1 MANPDYESLSLN
13 EVTLPTQVLS
23 LIADVVKDHGIGE
36 FELLEGSGLL
46 PRDLRQSGSFL
57 KYHQV
62 LTIIQNALR
71 LYPEPGLGLAVG
83 KREKIS
89 TWGLLGFAM
98 MSCETLADALKVAQR
113 YYPAGPALVDM
124 EFLYDTDQCHTRAYT
139 PFPVGHALPFVVEE
153 LGSCMVSVFSVMLG
167 EPFRF
172 CDIQLSYDKPAYA
185 DKYQAIFGCPIS
197 WNCPVN
203 QFSFDN
209 AFLEMPLVTTDPV
222 SLGVAEKLCQEALD
236 RQGEQGDITHEIRR
250 ILMRNPGR
258 FPSME
263 LVAEELQI
271 STRSMRRH
279 LADLDTSFQSILD
292 DVRMNL
298 AIQYLGTAKLPL
310 EEIAVLVGFNEY
322 NNFRKAFKRWTGN
335 PPSFYRP
342 DS

>member
-1 MANPDYESLSLN
+1 MANPEYESLNLN
-13 EVTLPTQVLS
+13 EVTLPTQVLA
-23 LIADVVKDHGIGE
+23 LIADVVKDKGVSE
-36 FELLEGSGLL
+36 FDLLEGSGLL

-62 LTIIQNALR
+62 LTIINNALR
-71 LYPEPGLGLAVG
+71 LYPEPGLGLEVG

-98 MSCETLADALKVAQR
+98 MSAETLGDALVIAQR

-124 EFLYDTDQCHTRAYT
+124 EFLYDEASCHTRAYT
-139 PFPVGHALPFVVEE
+139 PYPVGHALPFVVEE
-153 LGSCMVSVFSVMLG
+153 LGSCMASVFGVMLG
-167 EPFRF
+167 QPFKF
-172 CDIQLSYDKPAYA
+172 SEIQLSYDQPAYA
-185 DKYQAIFGCPIS
+185 NKYREIFACPIS

-203 QFSFDN
+203 QFSFDIS
-209 AFLEMPLVTTDPV
+209 FLQMPLVTTDPV
-222 SLGVAEKLCQEALD
+222 SMGVAEKLCQEALVK
-236 RQGEQGDITHEIRR
+236 QGVETDITHEIRR

-263 LVAEELQI
+263 LVGEELQI
-271 STRSMRRH
+271 STRSLRRH
-279 LADLDTSFQSILD
+279 LADLDTSFQAILD

-322 NNFRKAFKRWTGN
+322 NNFRKAFKRWTGH
-335 PPSFYRP
+335 PPSFYRT
-342 DS
+342 DD